1 MTYLGIVLTCRMILF
16 GLSESHHEIP
26 LQRIVDE
33 AREELNS
40 TGLSVAVITR
50 EGEIWQEVSGELA
63 AGRPMTTDAAF
74 QIGSITKTYTAALTM
89 RLVEDGAFKLDDSI
103 ARWFPNLPNAQRI
116 TPRQILNHTSG
127 LNDIFQKEGF
137 TIGLYMN
144 PARKWQIE
152 DVLQH
157 AGEPDFEPG
166 DGWSYSSTG
175 YLVLTRIAEL
185 QAESSYAELLRRE
198 FFTPMGLRRTYIGGV
213 DSVPEPVAHAY
224 IDINNDGK
232 PEDYSAMLPMTGF
245 LTAFGGAGAIVATPG
260 DVAIWLRALVR
271 GEVVA
276 LDEMEKWVDRTDGN
290 QHGLGLLK
298 TTIDGVELIG
308 HRGNSGGFSCAAWHA
323 PQRQLTVVVCCNRNG
338 ILVTPAVSRV
348 LKAID
353 ESNSHN

>member
-1 MTYLGIVLTCRMILF
+1 
-16 GLSESHHEIP
+16 
-26 LQRIVDE
+26 
-33 AREELNS
+33 
-40 TGLSVAVITR
+40 
-50 EGEIWQEVSGELA
+50 
-63 AGRPMTTDAAF
+63 
-74 QIGSITKTYTAALTM
+74 
-89 RLVEDGAFKLDDSI
+89 
-103 ARWFPNLPNAQRI
+103 
-116 TPRQILNHTSG
+116 
-127 LNDIFQKEGF
+127 
-137 TIGLYMN
+137 
-144 PARKWQIE
+144 
-152 DVLQH
+152 
-157 AGEPDFEPG
+157 
-166 DGWSYSSTG
+166 
-175 YLVLTRIAEL
+175 
-185 QAESSYAELLRRE
+185 
-198 FFTPMGLRRTYIGGV
+198 
-213 DSVPEPVAHAY
+213 VAHAY